1 MSISEI
7 ISWSIDNWLFW
18 LCIVAFFYAG
28 YNFAEIKY
36 YKKGYMHGYRR
47 AKAIYGERNLK

>member
-1 MSISEI
+1 MSITDI
-7 ISWSIDNWLFW
+7 IRWSIDNWLFW
-18 LCIVAFFYAG
+18 LCIIAFFYAG